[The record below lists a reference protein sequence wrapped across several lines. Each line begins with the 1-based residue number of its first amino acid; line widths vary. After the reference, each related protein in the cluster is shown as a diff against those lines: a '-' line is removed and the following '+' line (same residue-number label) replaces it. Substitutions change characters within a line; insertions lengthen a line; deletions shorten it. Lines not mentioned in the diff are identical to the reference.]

1 MRRAAFH
8 LLCAFLTLLAS
19 SCGENDRFVIKAEVD
34 GLGSQIVRVTYVG
47 PEGMEASEAEA
58 RDGKFEFE
66 GRSDMLTPVNITA
79 SNGRTIADL
88 IAVNGDEILLS
99 MKMEDPAFVKIEGS
113 EISSELA
120 VWKAENGGL
129 SEASAINAAV
139 ARYVRAHP
147 ASAVSAWLLAS
158 QFYIPGNEA
167 EAGELQELVSRT
179 PANVRLLDRFT
190 AAVESVG
197 DPSQRMGVPP
207 VTLYG
212 TDSMVHF
219 RAVTRPVHIF
229 AFTGGKS
236 DMSRDSVTA
245 ALRSLG
251 KQWGT
256 KRFRAIELSMVP
268 DSVTWRSMTQADSA
282 ANWVRCWVPGSTAAT
297 ALRRLKVPRTPFF
310 VVVDSTSVQRYRGSS
325 AVAAADT
332 VKAIL
337 KK

>member
-1 MRRAAFH
+1 MRRVAFH
-8 LLCAFLTLLAS
+8 LLCALMAVSAF
-19 SCGENDRFVIKAEVD
+19 SCGSDDRFVIKAEIE
-34 GLGSQIVRVTYVG
+34 GLGSQLVTMTYMGSKGV
-47 PEGMEASEAEA
+47 MTSETEA
-58 RDGKFEFE
+58 RDGRFELE
-66 GRSDMLTPVNITA
+66 GSSDMLTPVNITA
-79 SNGRTIADL
+79 SNGRVIADL
-88 IAVNGDEILLS
+88 IVVNGDEIRLS
-99 MKMEDPAFVKIEGS
+99 MKMDDPSSVKIEGS
-113 EISSELA
+113 DTSSDLAAWKAGNSEL
-120 VWKAENGGL
+120 
-129 SEASAINAAV
+129 SDASAVNAAV
-139 ARYVRAHP
+139 SRYVREHP
-147 ASAVSAWLLAS
+147 ASAVSAWLLAT

-167 EAGELQELVSRT
+167 EAAELQELLSRT

-197 DPSQRMGVPP
+197 DPSRRAGVPP

-212 TDSMVHF
+212 TDSMVYF
-219 RAVTRPVHIF
+219 RAVTRPVHLL

-251 KQWGT
+251 RQWGN

-282 ANWVRCWVPGSTAAT
+282 ANWLRCWVPGSTAAT

-325 AVAAADT
+325 AAAAADT